1 MSFDTTSVNTGR
13 VITMPAECA
22 ANPLQRA
29 LADAI
34 IRMVPM
40 DELRILLACGAK
52 VNEQVTQGLRPMH
65 YAVWQNNEAAVNL
78 LLVRNAD
85 INAIDEVGYSALH
98 LAAEH
103 GYYNLAKI
111 LLNSGCKVDYREP
124 TDDPYPRTTLCDEPL
139 RLALRNRHYDVA
151 RLLLE
156 RGADPNKRYFF
167 GSEINLATDVESLEL
182 LLTFGA
188 NTEARDRSGI
198 TPLMRAVRTN
208 GNIDSVLLLLQYG
221 ADVNAMTD
229 ARNDYR
235 TVLHYAVLSGNASLV
250 TLLIKQGARVDIPA
264 PLPEPDSPSPLDLA
278 VLRGDPALVRILL
291 ENGANVNRCSPII
304 GSPLHVACA
313 DNIPHRV
320 EIMKMLLS
328 YGADPNVR
336 VVGDI
341 ATNAIL
347 RPPLAELIA
356 SNEVVTPEELHLL
369 LKYGARV
376 ILKTQFRDPDG
387 LLNCLGNMDPESP
400 SFQLILD
407 AAEEFDPCMIRRNR
421 DLNDN
426 QRVLLLN
433 RATNPIPLKSRLR
446 AHFRRMFGRNLPEFV
461 PSLFIPRELQ
471 SYLLYEHSF

>member
-1 MSFDTTSVNTGR
+1 MDERGR
-13 VITMPAECA
+13 VLPMPAECA

-52 VNEQVTQGLRPMH
+52 VNEQVTQGLRPLH

-103 GYYNLAKI
+103 GFYDLAKI
-111 LLNSGCKVDYREP
+111 LLNGGCKVDYREP

-167 GSEINLATDVESLEL
+167 GSEINLATDIESLEL
-182 LLTFGA
+182 LLRFGA

-221 ADVNAMTD
+221 ANVNAMTD

-250 TLLIKQGARVDIPA
+250 NLLIKQGARVDIPA
-264 PLPEPDSPSPLDLA
+264 PLPEPDRPSPLDLA
-278 VLRGDPALVRILL
+278 VLRGDPTLVRILL

-328 YGADPNVR
+328 YGADPNIR

-341 ATNAIL
+341 ATNAVL

-356 SNEVVTPEELHLL
+356 SNEDVKPEELRLL
-369 LKYGARV
+369 MKYGARV
-376 ILKTQFRDPDG
+376 ILKTQFRDPEG
-387 LLNCLGNMDPESP
+387 ILNCLTHMDPESD
-400 SFQLILD
+400 SFRIILE
-407 AAEEFDPCMIRRNR
+407 AAEEFDPCMIRRNQQ
-421 DLNDN
+421 LNGD
-426 QRVLLLN
+426 QRMLLLE
-433 RATNPIPLKSRLR
+433 RATIPMPLKSRVR
-446 AHFRRMFGRNLPEFV
+446 AHFRRLFGRNLPEFV
-461 PSLFIPRELQ
+461 PSLFIPKELQ

>member
-1 MSFDTTSVNTGR
+1 
-13 VITMPAECA
+13 MPAECA

-34 IRMVPM
+34 ISMAPM

-78 LLVRNAD
+78 LLVRNAE

-103 GYYNLAKI
+103 GYYNLAKT
-111 LLNSGCKVDYREP
+111 LLDAGCKVDYREP
-124 TDDPYPRTTLCDEPL
+124 TDDPYPKTKLCDEPL
-139 RLALRNRHYDVA
+139 RLALRSRHYDVA

-156 RGADPNKRYFF
+156 RGADPNKKYFF
-167 GSEINLATDVESLEL
+167 GSEINFATDVESLEL
-182 LLTFGA
+182 LLAFGA

-221 ADVNAMTD
+221 ANVNAMTD
-229 ARNDYR
+229 VRNDYR

-264 PLPEPDSPSPLDLA
+264 PLPAPDSPSPLDLA

-291 ENGANVNRCSPII
+291 ESGANVNRCSPII

-336 VVGDI
+336 VVGDV

-369 LKYGARV
+369 LRYGAKV

-387 LLNCLGNMDPESP
+387 LLNCLGNMNPESQV
-400 SFQLILD
+400 FRLILD
-407 AAEEFDPCMIRRNR
+407 SAEEFDPCMIRRNR
-421 DLNDN
+421 ALNDN
-426 QRVLLLN
+426 QRVLLLD
-433 RATNPIPLKSRLR
+433 RATSPLPLKSRLR

-471 SYLLYEHSF
+471 SFLLYEHSF

>member
-1 MSFDTTSVNTGR
+1 MDERGR
-13 VITMPAECA
+13 LIPMPAECA

-103 GYYNLAKI
+103 GYYHLAKI
-111 LLNSGCKVDYREP
+111 LLDAGCKVDYREP

-156 RGADPNKRYFF
+156 RGADSNKRYFF
-167 GSEINLATDVESLEL
+167 GSEINLATDIGSLEL
-182 LLTFGA
+182 LLMFGA
-188 NTEARDRSGI
+188 KTEARDRSGI

-229 ARNDYR
+229 VRNDYR

-291 ENGANVNRCSPII
+291 ENGANVNRCSPVI

-356 SNEVVTPEELHLL
+356 SNEVVTPEELRLL
-369 LKYGARV
+369 LRYGARV
-376 ILKTQFRDPDG
+376 ILKTQFRDSDG
-387 LLNCLGNMDPESP
+387 LLNCLNNMDPKSQSFRIILES
-400 SFQLILD
+400 
-407 AAEEFDPCMIRRNR
+407 AEEFDPCMIRRNR
-421 DLNDN
+421 DLGDY
-426 QRVLLLN
+426 QRKFLLE
-433 RATNPIPLKSRLR
+433 RATTPVPLKSRVR

-471 SYLLYEHSF
+471 SYLLYEHSL